1 MRGWDDHNP
10 RQVLPAARSVDDHR
24 RAGQYARINAAYL
37 SYMEKTIRDARDH
50 HAYRIHVRV
59 DQDRRPRGFA
69 TARFES
75 MQ

>member
-1 MRGWDDHNP
+1 MDNY
-10 RQVLPAARSVDDHR
+10 R
-24 RAGQYARINAAYL
+24 RTGQYARVNAAYL
-37 SYMEKTIRDARDH
+37 SYMEKTILDARNH
-50 HAYRIHVRV
+50 HANCIHVRV